1 MSRKL
6 GGIFAALALAAVPGI
21 AQAHQSSQGLAHGQG
36 QGRDHAPGLHRE
48 RSGDQQGTSKS
59 EGKAHP
65 FGQSHRK
72 ARVAWMAR
80 GTVKAVDATA
90 QTITISVFDKK
101 GATNRHARDWRGTDV
116 TFDVSD
122 ARLKV
127 RDVNGDGERNLSD
140 VAVGDFAKV
149 LAKLPRMPRAQQS
162 TADGTTSGDQ
172 VYKAKWVRVRHAEQP
187 APEQEPQTGS
197 AQEPQTAS

>member
-1 MSRKL
+1 MSKKL
-6 GGIFAALALAAVPGI
+6 GGIFAALALAAAPGI
-21 AQAHQSSQGLAHGQG
+21 AQAHESQGLAHGQG

-48 RSGDQQGTSKS
+48 QGKQDQGERQGKGEAKS
-59 EGKAHP
+59 LGAKP
-65 FGQSHRK
+65 HRHHGK
-72 ARVAWMAR
+72 ARVAWVAR

-90 QTITISVFDKK
+90 QTLTISVPDVR
-101 GATNRHARDWRGTDV
+101 GATNRHARAWRGTDV

-149 LAKLPRMPRAQQS
+149 LAKLPRAPRAQQS
-162 TADGTTSGDQ
+162 TADETSSGDQ
-172 VYKAKWVRVRHAEQP
+172 VYKAKWVRVRHSDQP
-187 APEQEPQTGS
+187 APEQEPETGS
-197 AQEPQTAS
+197 

>member
-1 MSRKL
+1 MSKKL
-6 GGIFAALALAAVPGI
+6 GGIFAALALAAAPGI
-21 AQAHQSSQGLAHGQG
+21 AQAHQGQG
-36 QGRDHAPGLHRE
+36 QDHGKAYGHDHAPGLQRE
-48 RSGDQQGTSKS
+48 QGAREQHKGDGPTL
-59 EGKAHP
+59 KAHRHH
-65 FGQSHRK
+65 GK
-72 ARVAWMAR
+72 ARVAYVAR

-90 QTITISVFDKK
+90 GTLTISVPDVR

-149 LAKLPRMPRAQQS
+149 LAKLPRTPRAQQS
-162 TADGTTSGDQ
+162 TADEGSSGDQ
-172 VYKAKWVRVRHAEQP
+172 VYKAKWVRIRHLEQP
-187 APEQEPQTGS
+187 MPEQEP
-197 AQEPQTAS
+197 PTAS

>member
-1 MSRKL
+1 MSKKL
-6 GGIFAALALAAVPGI
+6 GGVFAALALAAAPGI
-21 AQAHQSSQGLAHGQG
+21 AQAHESQGLAHGQG

-48 RSGDQQGTSKS
+48 QGTQDQQRSGERQGKGEAKS
-59 EGKAHP
+59 RGHR
-65 FGQSHRK
+65 SHGK
-72 ARVAWMAR
+72 ARVAYLAR

-90 QTITISVFDKK
+90 QTLTISVPDVK

-116 TFDVSD
+116 TFDVSG

-149 LAKLPRMPRAQQS
+149 LAKLPRTPRAHQS
-162 TADGTTSGDQ
+162 TADEGSSGDQ
-172 VYKAKWVRVRHAEQP
+172 VYKAKWVRIRHLEQP
-187 APEQEPQTGS
+187 MPEQEPETS
-197 AQEPQTAS
+197 S

>member
-6 GGIFAALALAAVPGI
+6 GGIFAALALAAAPGV
-21 AQAHQSSQGLAHGQG
+21 AQAHHGQG
-36 QGRDHAPGLHRE
+36 EAQGKGRDHAPGLHRDP
-48 RSGDQQGTSKS
+48 GAGGQQGNDKQGGKD
-59 EGKAHP
+59 EGGSPGAMPH
-65 FGQSHRK
+65 GHHGK
-72 ARVAWMAR
+72 ARVAYVAR

-90 QTITISVFDKK
+90 QTLTISVPDVR

-140 VAVGDFAKV
+140 VAVGDFAKI
-149 LAKLPRMPRAQQS
+149 LAKLPRAPRAQQS
-162 TADGTTSGDQ
+162 TADEGSSGDQ
-172 VYKAKWVRVRHAEQP
+172 VYKAKWVRIRHLEQP
-187 APEQEPQTGS
+187 MPEQEP
-197 AQEPQTAS
+197 PTAS